1 MKNKEINRLVKSVIF
16 VNSIIMLI
24 GVVVLFILRKY
35 SWTFGYLLGS
45 VTADITFIMHAN
57 NVSKVGIT
65 NTNPT
70 KSSISSSIFRM
81 LISAI
86 SLLIAFLIEG
96 IDIYATFVGLVLI
109 KVVII
114 IVSFVVEKKNS
125 KEYKGGDS

>member
-24 GVVVLFILRKY
+24 GVVVLLILRKY

-86 SLLIAFLIEG
+86 SLLIAFLI
-96 IDIYATFVGLVLI
+96 
-109 KVVII
+109 
-114 IVSFVVEKKNS
+114 
-125 KEYKGGDS
+125 

>member
-24 GVVVLFILRKY
+24 GVVVLLILRKY

>member
-24 GVVVLFILRKY
+24 GVVVLLILRKY

-81 LISAI
+81 LISAM
-86 SLLIAFLIEG
+86 SLFIAFFIEG

>member
-1 MKNKEINRLVKSVIF
+1 MKNKEIKRLVKSVLI
-16 VNSIIMLI
+16 VNFIIMLI
-24 GVVVLFILRKY
+24 GLVVLLLIQKY
-35 SWTFGYLLGS
+35 SWAFGYLLGS

-81 LISAI
+81 LISAL
-86 SLLIAFLIEG
+86 SLLVAFLVEG

-114 IVSFVVEKKNS
+114 IVSLIVEKKDNKDM
-125 KEYKGGDS
+125 KEATL

>member
-1 MKNKEINRLVKSVIF
+1 MKNKEIKRLVKSVLI
-16 VNSIIMLI
+16 VNFIIMLI
-24 GVVVLFILRKY
+24 GLVVLLLIEKY
-35 SWTFGYLLGS
+35 SWFFGYLLGS

-81 LISAI
+81 LISAL
-86 SLLIAFLIEG
+86 SLLVAFVVEG

-114 IVSFVVEKKNS
+114 IVSLIVEKKNNKDM
-125 KEYKGGDS
+125 KEATL

>member
-1 MKNKEINRLVKSVIF
+1 
-16 VNSIIMLI
+16 MLI
-24 GVVVLFILRKY
+24 GVVVLLILRKY

-81 LISAI
+81 LISAM
-86 SLLIAFLIEG
+86 SLFIAFLIEG

-114 IVSFVVEKKNS
+114 IVSFVFEKKNS

>member
-24 GVVVLFILRKY
+24 GVVVLLILRKY

-81 LISAI
+81 LISAM